1 MGMVLTYIK
10 SSGILSSNDK
20 CGERR
25 NVCKDG
31 I

>member
-10 SSGILSSNDK
+10 LCVILSSNDNS
-20 CGERR
+20 GERR